1 MLLQRYVPAGALA
14 EHSWSEASVSEYIFL
29 SHASCTLVWTH
40 LVSILYH
47 LFHRS
52 GIKKIYMMYLKQRKN
67 GFQKHILDHHIP
79 KYLQW

>member
-1 MLLQRYVPAGALA
+1 MSLQGHLLSTAGVR
-14 EHSWSEASVSEYIFL
+14 HQFSEYIFL

-40 LVSILYH
+40 LVSILYD
-47 LFHRS
+47 LFHRP

-79 KYLQW
+79 EYLQW